1 MDDVPATDTAAP
13 ALPDDDGASRERVA
27 QLAPALAGTLR
38 PTLPAVSDAIL
49 LAIRAEVP
57 EYRRP
62 FEGDFG
68 ETVRRGVAFALG
80 EFVDLLEDPTR
91 PQTMAPTI
99 QELGRGE
106 VRAGRTLDA
115 LQAAYRTGARVA
127 WVRFADAAREA
138 GEDPAVLI
146 RLGDAIFAYIH
157 RLAGLSV
164 AGWAEEQSLRA
175 GATQRARD
183 TLVRLVATGRAVEDL
198 DAAAAELGWVPPAR
212 VAVVVLPDADGPDE
226 LLRIDPRIVATAR
239 DRTAV
244 GIVPAEGPLD
254 RAVPA
259 LAGRRGIVGPVVPWA
274 EVTRSHR
281 RARAAATLLATG
293 RWTPDAV
300 PARADDAL
308 PAIVVHG
315 DPEAADDLAAAILGP
330 LDALPTGR
338 RARHLETLRAWLD
351 HRGHGPRMAAAL
363 HLHPQTVRYRMARLR
378 ETLDVDPEDPEA
390 RFALELALRRRGVR
404 HG

>member
-1 MDDVPATDTAAP
+1 MDDRSPTDPDGAV
-13 ALPDDDGASRERVA
+13 LPDDGDARGRIAE
-27 QLAPALAGTLR
+27 LAPALAGTLR
-38 PTLPAVSDAIL
+38 PTLPQVSDAIL

-62 FEGDFG
+62 FQGDFG

-91 PQTMAPTI
+91 PQTMAPMI

-183 TLVRLVATGRAVEDL
+183 TLVRLVATGRAIEDL
-198 DAAAAELGWVPPAR
+198 DAAAVELGWVPPAR
-212 VAVVVLPDADGPDE
+212 VAVVVLPDADGPGE

-239 DRTAV
+239 DGSAV
-244 GIVPAEGPLD
+244 AIVPAEGPLD

-259 LAGRRGIVGPVVPWA
+259 LAGRAAVIGPAVPWA

-293 RWTPDAV
+293 RWTPGPQ

-315 DPEAADDLAAAILGP
+315 DPEAADDLALAVLGP
-330 LDALPTGR
+330 LDALPAGR
-338 RARHLETLRAWLD
+338 RERHLETLRAWLD

-378 ETLDVDPEDPEA
+378 ETLEVDPEDPEA
-390 RFALELALRRRGVR
+390 RFALELALRRRGAR